1 MTFFKLPNNIFKY
14 NLSATTFIVYSY
26 LLFRQ
31 GKNKSIDIKA
41 DIIAK
46 NCNISR
52 PSVIK
57 AVKILEN
64 ENLIKKQNRYNYDS
78 KYIAN
83 RYTIAKLP
91 GSFTRI
97 NKDVFKTDIKPTDF
111 LIYCFINKCMDK
123 ENNAFPSLSRISKAI
138 HISRSRVAKA
148 VKYLREYT
156 FLNRIRRKKK
166 DKSFKQNKYTFFF
179 VKSKVNTTKKA
190 GQYTWL
196 AFLYIDGDICIYF
209 YYKGVVFIFYNN
221 LQTHSLSFTIQ
232 KE

>member
-1 MTFFKLPNNIFKY
+1 MIFFKLPNNIFKY
-14 NLSATTFIVYSY
+14 NLTATAFIVYSY

-31 GKNKSIDIKA
+31 GNNKYIDIKG
-41 DIIAK
+41 DIVAK

-57 AVKILEN
+57 SIKVLEN
-64 ENLIKKQNRYNYDS
+64 ENLIKKQNRYNYES
-78 KYIAN
+78 KYISN
-83 RYTIAKLP
+83 RYTIDKLP
-91 GSFTRI
+91 GSFTKI

-123 ENNAFPSLSRISKAI
+123 DSNAFPSLSRISKAI

-166 DKSFKQNKYTFFF
+166 NRSFKQNKYTFFF

-190 GQYTWL
+190 SQHTWL
-196 AFLYIDGDICIYF
+196 AFLSIDKGICMYF
-209 YYKGVVFIFYNN
+209 YYMGVVFIFYNN
-221 LQTHSLSFTIQ
+221 LKTHSLSFTIQ